1 MSVRWEGLDAV
12 NIKLGKLIKLVKN
25 PRRPMT
31 QATAHLQNKMADYS
45 KVPGRPGS
53 SYRRTGTLGRR
64 WTTRIENGG
73 QRGVVGNNT
82 EYAPFVQSKARQ
94 RAPFRGRWH
103 TEADVADAEGKTVAD
118 FFRQA
123 IRDEIG

>member
-31 QATAHLQNKMADYS
+31 QATAHLQNKMAKYPP
-45 KVPGRPGS
+45 KVGGW
-53 SYRRTGTLGRR
+53 YRRTGTLGRR

-82 EYAPFVQSKARQ
+82 EYAPFVQSEARQ
-94 RAPFRGRWH
+94 RPAFKGRWQ
-103 TEADVADAEGKTVAD
+103 TESQVADAEGKTVAD